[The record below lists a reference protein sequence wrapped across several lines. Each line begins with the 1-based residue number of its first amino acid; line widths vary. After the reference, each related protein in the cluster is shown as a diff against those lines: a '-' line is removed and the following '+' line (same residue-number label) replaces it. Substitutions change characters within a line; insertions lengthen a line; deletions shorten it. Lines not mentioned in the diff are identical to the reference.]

1 MAFTC
6 SQIYKPRQ
14 VIVVALL
21 TSIFWFAL
29 NTVILMSYQGN
40 IASNDQVARRL
51 RVENKNYQ
59 RGFEQ
64 QLENVNKRSKLLP
77 RGISEV
83 EDFEEELDIMKG
95 EIVQDKDTRN
105 MNMKVMKNQLID
117 KNENNSLK
125 KQEVVRKPRLEKTKK
140 KPIVRKKK
148 QISAVKTIPPE
159 HPRKQTEGTNDAVH
173 VLKFPDVK
181 ARDPNGPGE
190 DGRAVVVAEG
200 EKKNEKEGYSKYAFN
215 EYVSEKISLV
225 RSIPDTRSPG

>member
-6 SQIYKPRQ
+6 GQIYKPRQ

-21 TSIFWFAL
+21 TSIFWFVL
-29 NTVILMSYQGN
+29 NTVILISYQGN

-51 RVENKNYQ
+51 REESKNYQ

-64 QLENVNKRSKLLP
+64 QLESVNKRSKLVP

-83 EDFEEELDIMKG
+83 EDFEEELDIVKR

-105 MNMKVMKNQLID
+105 MNTKVMKNQVID

-173 VLKFPDVK
+173 VPKFPDVK

-190 DGRAVVVAEG
+190 DGRAVVVAAD
-200 EKKNEKEGYSKYAFN
+200 EKKNEKDGYSKYAFN

-225 RSIPDTRSPG
+225 RSIPDTRSLG

>member
-1 MAFTC
+1 ML
-6 SQIYKPRQ
+6 I
-14 VIVVALL
+14 
-21 TSIFWFAL
+21 
-29 NTVILMSYQGN
+29 SYQGN

-51 RVENKNYQ
+51 RQENKNYQ
-59 RGFEQ
+59 RGFDQ
-64 QLENVNKRSKLLP
+64 QLEDVNKRSKLLP

-83 EDFEEELDIMKG
+83 EDFEEELDITNR
-95 EIVQDKDTRN
+95 EIVQDKGRRN
-105 MNMKVMKNQLID
+105 LGTKVID
-117 KNENNSLK
+117 KIENNSLK
-125 KQEVVRKPRLEKTKK
+125 KQELMRKPRIQKTKK

-159 HPRKQTEGTNDAVH
+159 YRRKRTEGANDAVH
-173 VLKFPDVK
+173 VPKFPDVK

-190 DGRAVVVAEG
+190 DGKAVVVATG